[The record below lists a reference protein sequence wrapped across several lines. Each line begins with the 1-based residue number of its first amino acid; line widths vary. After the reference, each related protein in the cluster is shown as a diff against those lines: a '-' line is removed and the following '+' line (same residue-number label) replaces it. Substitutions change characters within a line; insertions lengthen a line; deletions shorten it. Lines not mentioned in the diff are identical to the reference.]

1 MGQDYATESYYV
13 ADKIRQIRERAGI
26 SQEELADRLRISP
39 MTVHRIESGKRQLPV
54 GTLLRFSDTMGIP
67 VSDLLPCKDPQ
78 MKQLEMDDLKKRFSK
93 LNPAN
98 QKVVHETLSTLVNSL
113 LLTQ

>member
-1 MGQDYATESYYV
+1 MGQEYTSESYYV

-54 GTLLRFSDTMGIP
+54 DTLLRFSDTMDVP
-67 VSDLLPCKDPQ
+67 VADLLPCKES
-78 MKQLEMDDLKKRFSK
+78 KAKRLESEDIQKRFAQ
-93 LNPAN
+93 LNSAN
-98 QKVVHETLSTLVNSL
+98 QKVVQETLSTLVNSL

>member
-1 MGQDYATESYYV
+1 MGQECTTESYYI

-54 GTLLRFSDTMGIP
+54 ATLLRFSDTMGIP
-67 VSDLLPCKDPQ
+67 VSDLLPCNEL
-78 MKQLEMDDLKKRFSK
+78 KQKRVESEDLRNRYTR
-93 LNPAN
+93 LTPAN
-98 QKVVHETLSTLVNSL
+98 QKVVQETLSTLVNSL